1 MIESEEL
8 TGVTLVGHSFG
19 GMVAAG
25 VTARLRHP
33 AVRRLICLD
42 SPVPVD
48 GDSIITV
55 TPFGDHLPEMRTV
68 IDGVGVIMPGDA
80 AAMGVHGEDLAW
92 VQRRLTPH
100 PYATVTTPLHLP
112 DGWNDGVEQVYIRC
126 VTGQDHG
133 PWADMSR
140 VDESAGW
147 RSFELHSGHDAMI
160 DQPSKLVELLDEV
173 CTTKQAA

>member
-1 MIESEEL
+1 MTPDVDLNTHITDVLAMIESEEL

-55 TPFGDHLPEMRTV
+55 PPS
-68 IDGVGVIMPGDA
+68 
-80 AAMGVHGEDLAW
+80 
-92 VQRRLTPH
+92 
-100 PYATVTTPLHLP
+100 ATNSP
-112 DGWNDGVEQVYIRC
+112 RC
-126 VTGQDHG
+126 
-133 PWADMSR
+133 AR
-140 VDESAGW
+140 
-147 RSFELHSGHDAMI
+147 
-160 DQPSKLVELLDEV
+160 
-173 CTTKQAA
+173 